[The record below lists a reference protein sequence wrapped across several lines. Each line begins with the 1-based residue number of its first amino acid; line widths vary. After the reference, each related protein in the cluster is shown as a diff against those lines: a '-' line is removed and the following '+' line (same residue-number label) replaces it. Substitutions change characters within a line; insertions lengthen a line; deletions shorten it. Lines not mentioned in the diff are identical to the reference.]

1 MNSTTEL
8 ILKYQEQNAEI
19 TRTNARLNERIA
31 ILENVIYELQQDNI
45 QLRIANAVKQ
55 RMKKKGVLKKKT
67 NTPNVNITSTKVKSG
82 MNEEKQPATTPPPP
96 PPPLSLPLPP
106 PPPKQEGEEKR
117 QEQQQPRAPNEI
129 TSKKRSCSS
138 KPINYILPSTK
149 CKLRKGD
156 PFTFGND

>member
-1 MNSTTEL
+1 MNTTAEL

-31 ILENVIYELQQDNI
+31 ILENVIYELQQDNF

-55 RMKKKGVLKKKT
+55 RIKKKGIVRKKS
-67 NTPNVNITSTKVKSG
+67 NITTISEKRKGDTAI
-82 MNEEKQPATTPPPP
+82 EKQPTT
-96 PPPLSLPLPP
+96 PLPP
-106 PPPKQEGEEKR
+106 QPPQPPLLQQELKQEQEESSK
-117 QEQQQPRAPNEI
+117 
-129 TSKKRSCSS
+129 TTTTKKRSCSS
-138 KPINYILPSTK
+138 KPINYILPSTR

>member
-1 MNSTTEL
+1 MNTTAEL

-31 ILENVIYELQQDNI
+31 ILENVIYELQQDNL

-55 RMKKKGVLKKKT
+55 RMKKKGIVRKKS
-67 NTPNVNITSTKVKSG
+67 NITTISEKRKGDTAI
-82 MNEEKQPATTPPPP
+82 EKQPTT
-96 PPPLSLPLPP
+96 PLPP
-106 PPPKQEGEEKR
+106 HPPQPPHPPLLQQELKQEQEESSK
-117 QEQQQPRAPNEI
+117 
-129 TSKKRSCSS
+129 TTTTKKRSCSS
-138 KPINYILPSTK
+138 KPINYILPSTR